1 MRLVSI
7 SACQS
12 AAPTIF
18 CPFLPPYT
26 IMASTGARTRS
37 RSNSVRSALQQVPL
51 HDPSSPASLH
61 PLAQPQQPLS
71 SSSSGST
78 KKLSKKDRW
87 DLGDARGIPQ
97 SFGFWEDIWT
107 GRWMIIPCAYRSLSP
122 NALSSAPYSV
132 PPSCWQARVVPDL
145 AIR

>member
-1 MRLVSI
+1 MRLASF

-18 CPFLPPYT
+18 CPSLPPYI
-26 IMASTGARTRS
+26 IMASTRARTRS

-51 HDPSSPASLH
+51 HDPSSPAPLH
-61 PLAQPQQPLS
+61 PLAQPQQTLS
-71 SSSSGST
+71 SSSAST

-107 GRWMIIPCAYRSLSP
+107 GRWMVIPCAYRSLNP
-122 NALSSAPYSV
+122 NALSSGPSSV
-132 PPSCWQARVVPDL
+132 PPSCWQACVVPRL
-145 AIR
+145 ALR